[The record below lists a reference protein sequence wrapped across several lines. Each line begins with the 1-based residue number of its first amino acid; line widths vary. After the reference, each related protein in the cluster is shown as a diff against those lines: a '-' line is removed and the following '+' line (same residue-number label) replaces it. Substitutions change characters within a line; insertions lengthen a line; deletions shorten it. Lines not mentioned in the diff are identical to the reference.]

1 MIRLPISIADLS
13 GQKKQEGTSAAAA
26 CRAMSSDNT
35 SCPSPA
41 LLPIM
46 ESFPS
51 ASPLTRWSYPTY
63 PVGTYRPRPR
73 TLERTSVKS
82 IARDITSWTVEAPF
96 RVPIFSCFIATMTSP
111 FVSIRVFSVFSCSLS
126 GMHFIFYIRY
136 LGHEVSDSTYPGP
149 ARIPTRRV
157 SRQQRIVAL

>member
-1 MIRLPISIADLS
+1 
-13 GQKKQEGTSAAAA
+13 
-26 CRAMSSDNT
+26 MSSDNT

-51 ASPLTRWSYPTY
+51 VRPLARWSYPTY

-111 FVSIRVFSVFSCSLS
+111 FVSIRVFPYSVAFFSC
-126 GMHFIFYIRY
+126 MHVIFYIRY

-157 SRQQRIVAL
+157 SRSRELLPCDSAIFFPRWQNHKVVRYKA